1 MCSRDG
7 YGKYHL
13 FGCDHNARID
23 IIYNLKDDTIIDTL
37 ENCGGHIP

>member
-7 YGKYHL
+7 YGEFHL
-13 FGCDHNARID
+13 FGCDHKVRMEVGYGIPKFRD
-23 IIYNLKDDTIIDTL
+23 HF